1 MQDPMFSVEAI
12 DAAVDYNEKYTELLK
27 EDADHYI
34 NELDRA
40 NKKIDQLFHFIE
52 MTEALTYDQA
62 TSKRIRSFLQ
72 EEGIWEKLPQK
83 N

>member
-1 MQDPMFSVEAI
+1 MNMLDPMFSVETI
-12 DAAVDYNEKYTELLK
+12 DAAVDYNEKYTELMK

-34 NELDRA
+34 DELDKA

-62 TSKRIRSFLQ
+62 TSKRIRSFLT
-72 EEGIWEKLPQK
+72 EEGIWK
-83 N
+83 

>member
-1 MQDPMFSVEAI
+1 MQDPMFSVETI

-34 NELDRA
+34 NELDKA
-40 NKKIDQLFHFIE
+40 NKKIDELFHFIE

-62 TSKRIRSFLQ
+62 TAKRISTFLIQ
-72 EEGIWEKLPQK
+72 QGIWPSPQK